1 MKNISRRVLSFVC
14 TLAMIIVVCG
24 ADTPVYAHGDNSSR
38 HSANEE
44 LKLIPGGAPFGVKLY
59 SEGVSVI
66 EVTEV
71 MYKGKAA
78 SPAIAAGVCAG
89 DIIIAIDG
97 QNVSDAARVSE
108 IIASSGGES
117 MTFTVKRGEENI
129 SLVLT
134 PTVAD
139 DGKYKA
145 GIIIKDS
152 TAGIGTVT
160 YINPEDGSFAGLGHG
175 ICEGDMGK
183 LAPLT
188 RGAVVNVAIS
198 GITKGQCGAPGELKG
213 YFCSGKIGT
222 LFSNTECGVYG
233 IFAEYPKGIGTEAVE
248 VGRSEDLI
256 AGEAEIWCTTDSSG
270 VQKYAVKISDIEHSG
285 KNTKNFVVT
294 VTDPALI
301 ERTGGIVQG
310 MSGSPILQNGKL
322 VGAVTHVLIN
332 DPTKGYGIFIENMLG
347 AAR

>member
-1 MKNISRRVLSFVC
+1 MKNISQRVLSFIC
-14 TLAMIIVVCG
+14 TVAMLIVVCG
-24 ADTPVYAHGDNSSR
+24 ADTPVYAHGEGGTRPILSEDLR
-38 HSANEE
+38 
-44 LKLIPGGAPFGVKLY
+44 LIPGGVPFGVKLY

-66 EVTEV
+66 EVTDV
-71 MYKGKAA
+71 MYKGKAT
-78 SPAIAAGVCAG
+78 SPARLAGVCAG
-89 DIIIAIDG
+89 DIIVSLDG
-97 QNVSDAARVSE
+97 ENVSDAARVSE
-108 IIASSGGES
+108 IIASSGGKTIEIAI
-117 MTFTVKRGEENI
+117 KRGEEMV
-129 SLVLT
+129 SVTLT
-134 PTVAD
+134 PTIAD

-175 ICEGDMGK
+175 ICEGDTGI

-198 GITKGQCGAPGELKG
+198 GITRGQCGAPGELKG

-222 LFSNTECGVYG
+222 LFTNTECGVYG
-233 IFAEYPKGIGTEAVE
+233 IFAEYPKGVGTEAVE
-248 VGRSEDLI
+248 VGCSEEIL

-270 VQKYAVKISDIEHSG
+270 VQKYTVKISDIEHS
-285 KNTKNFVVT
+285 KKSTKNFVVT
-294 VTDPALI
+294 ITDPRLI

-310 MSGSPILQNGKL
+310 MSGSPIIQNGKL

-332 DPTKGYGIFIENMLG
+332 DPTKGYGIFIENMLE
-347 AAR
+347 AAG